1 MENPDIAS
9 MTGSQD
15 MKSLIVVSDTHL
27 GLAAGKRL
35 FFFKNTVSHR
45 PESLQKFLEWLKEL
59 EEEREKQVDLGI
71 APSRTKTTRK
81 LVAPSKLI
89 LNGDILELWDASERA
104 SELSTRSIFNALLAL
119 KCEKIYLIGNHDFAM
134 KQVEGRYPFGKSPV
148 QIIRDAYPEPR
159 TEGEPRSNQTIPLK
173 LGDNH
178 YLFLHGHQFSW
189 IYRNMPWQIMSYLRD
204 GAEAFGLFAWLLVP
218 AWLIALGFAI
228 ATIPGWITLSPWLA
242 NLTLGAAAV
251 LSLLAP
257 PRVIISVARP
267 TWNLL
272 LARSHRYRRKKAFAG
287 FHGWWK
293 DSLKKIQPV
302 ERIHI
307 VYGHT
312 HLTGVFSKEDVQDEL
327 GKTIEGPDFVL
338 INHPAW
344 VSDRNY
350 LHWVKDDKGQYT
362 KVHEGVFIYID
373 ADGYEFFRWDEDSR
387 PPVLHIPKEL
397 IPPQPQERKLDDKAE
412 AWLQNLRWP
421 EKLLEEWKKPP
432 IIKE

>member
-1 MENPDIAS
+1 MENPDIPS

-27 GLAAGKRL
+27 GLTAGKRL

-59 EEEREKQVDLGI
+59 EEEGEKQVDLGI
-71 APSRTKTTRK
+71 APGRTKTTRR

-89 LNGDILELWDASERA
+89 LNGDILELLDASERA
-104 SELSTRSIFNALLAL
+104 SELSTRSIFNTLLAL

-148 QIIRDAYPEPR
+148 QIVHDTYPL
-159 TEGEPRSNQTIPLK
+159 G

-189 IYRNMPWQIMSYLRD
+189 IFRNMPWQIMSYLRD
-204 GAEAFGLFAWLLVP
+204 GAEAFGLFAWLLVL

-228 ATIPGWITLSPWLA
+228 PTILGWITLSPWLA
-242 NLTLGAAAV
+242 NVALGAAAV

-267 TWNLL
+267 IWNLL
-272 LARSHRYRRKKAFAG
+272 FARSHRYRRKRAFDG

-293 DSLKKIQPV
+293 DSVKKIQPV
-302 ERIHI
+302 GRIHI

-312 HLTGVFSKEDVQDEL
+312 HLTGVFSKQEVQKEL
-327 GKTIEGPDFVL
+327 GKTIEGPDFIL

-344 VSDRNY
+344 VSDRKY
-350 LHWVKDDKGQYT
+350 LHWVKDGKGRYT

-373 ADGYEFFRWDEDSR
+373 ADGYEFFRWDEDSC
-387 PPVLHIPKEL
+387 PPVFHIPREL
-397 IPPQPQERKLDDKAE
+397 IPPRPQERKLDDKAE

-432 IIKE
+432 FHKE